1 MPYEVPTDFRNIL
14 LVWGERAATRAGLN
28 RLALLDYLNRNPEGC
43 PVGNHTHDF
52 WIANTPSSS
61 DSDYDG
67 PGVNFDDPRPFRG
80 IIQMGNSLIG
90 MNRNRV
96 SSYLWVWLQELAHY
110 WLVPGGLRAAGQTFT
125 ESITFFRALYDGTEF
140 PWSAMLAR
148 NGGHWSSYLNDMSP
162 MDGVLWREEEA
173 ISVEGTQPVRRY
185 VAETAPVGVNVTYPG
200 EATPV
205 PGPRFSDLDLTIMGV
220 IPREQAY
227 AQRSNEFEVITPIYV
242 TATNFHAGMMLVFAP
257 DDIVYFG
264 FREHFRTISIE
275 RTGGAFSTSVS
286 LPASLD
292 PFLFDRRMI
301 FRIVRRGN
309 DYHFQVRPELGSLG
323 CLALILEPILASL
336 RIPDPFPRPID
347 PFSDLNNLPPQ
358 ANPNPNTWNTWNTPA
373 ILTEQRAP
381 IAVGYS
387 IKTWDDVPPSVVAR
401 FTPMQIQEGG
411 TPRTISTIGAP
422 VSGSYTGSLTTTGF
436 TFHQPVRGPRIR
448 RLGDQIVLTA
458 SDVFLNDEG
467 TAITGIGALNHWTGV
482 DSAPKLLTA
491 APSADFVAVGAG
503 RLDRVVLSPWAAGA
517 MTGRTLWGYRR
528 RFSTRDFELPAA
540 DEPKRR
546 NPMGAYKTAFMIV
559 TERRDQITD
568 EMIRNADQLR
578 MACQTLLSGAT
589 GGRRS
594 IDTTL

>member
-28 RLALLDYLNRNPEGC
+28 RQALLDYLNGNPEGC

-61 DSDYDG
+61 GSDYDS

-80 IIQMGNSLIG
+80 VIQMGNTLRGI
-90 MNRNRV
+90 NRAAV
-96 SSYLWVWLQELAHY
+96 SSYMWVWLQEIAHY
-110 WLVPGGLRAAGQTFT
+110 WLLPGGLRAAGQTFT
-125 ESITFFRALYDGTEF
+125 DSIPFFRALYDGTEF
-140 PWSAMLAR
+140 PWSAMYAR
-148 NGGHWSSYLNDMSP
+148 GGGHWSSYLNDMSP
-162 MDGVLWREEEA
+162 MDGVLWREEET

-185 VAETAPVGVNVTYPG
+185 VPETAPVGVNVPYPG
-200 EATPV
+200 EAMPV

-227 AQRSNEFEVITPIYV
+227 AQRNNEFEVITPIYV
-242 TATNFHAGMMLVFAP
+242 TSANFHAGMTLVFAP

-264 FREHFRTISIE
+264 FKEHFRTIGIE
-275 RTGGAFSTSVS
+275 RTGGAFSMNVT
-286 LPASLD
+286 LPSTLD
-292 PFLFDRRMI
+292 PFFFDRRML

-309 DYHFQVRPELGSLG
+309 DYHFQVRPELGSRG
-323 CLALILEPILASL
+323 CLASVLTPILRSL
-336 RIPDPFPRPID
+336 RIADPFPQPID
-347 PFSDLNNLPPQ
+347 PFSNLENLPA
-358 ANPNPNTWNTWNTPA
+358 ANPNPNAWDNWNTLA
-373 ILTEQRAP
+373 ILTETRAP

-387 IKTWDDVPPSVVAR
+387 IKTWNDVPPSVVAR
-401 FTPMQIQEGG
+401 FTAMQIQEGV
-411 TPRTISTIGAP
+411 TLRTVSNIGAP
-422 VSGSYTGSLTTTGF
+422 VSGSYTGSLTTTEF
-436 TFHQPVRGPRIR
+436 TFHQPVRGPRVR

-458 SDVFLNDEG
+458 SDVFLNPEG
-467 TAITGIGALNHWTGV
+467 TAITGIGALNHWTTE
-482 DSAPKLLTA
+482 DSAPKLLTG

-503 RLDRVVLSPWAAGA
+503 RLDRLVLSPWAAGA

-559 TERRDQITD
+559 TESRDQITD

-578 MACQTLLSGAT
+578 MACQTLFSGAT
-589 GGRRS
+589 GDRRT